1 MARTGLCAAFGT
13 LTLLGATPVHASE
26 GGTSFYLLGSGGPGA
41 AILPPLEGVFF
52 DNTAYYYDGKAG
64 GDREFITGGRVVAG
78 LEATVVADFPTI
90 LWVPSTNVLGGT
102 LALGATAVVGR
113 PKVSVDAILTGP
125 GGGQVS
131 LSADDHAFIF
141 ADPVLSAS
149 LGWTVAKDTYLTA
162 STQVNV
168 PVGNYRDGKLAQ
180 LAFHRWAVDASLALS
195 WHPAEGSWDVSG
207 KAGMT
212 FNGTNHATDYDTGTE
227 LHLEAAVERIFSP
240 AFSAGVQAHHFQQ
253 VSGDGGDGAVLGS
266 FKGRVSAIGGTAAYN
281 FQLGKAPATLRFRI
295 LEEFGAR
302 NRLEGTA
309 AFLSLSLPISMKMPP
324 EGPH

>member
-1 MARTGLCAAFGT
+1 MRMHSRLHFVALAAT
-13 LTLLGATPVHASE
+13 ATFAAMPAQASE

-52 DNTAYYYDGKAG
+52 DNTIYYYHGKAK
-64 GDREFITGGRVVAG
+64 GDREFLVGGNVVAG
-78 LEATVVADFPTI
+78 LEANVIADFPTI

-102 LALGATAVVGR
+102 LALGATAVVGY

-125 GGGQVS
+125 GGGQIAI
-131 LSADDHAFIF
+131 SADDSAFIL

-168 PVGNYRDGKLAQ
+168 PVGNYREGKLAQ
-180 LAFHRWAVDASLALS
+180 LAFHRWAVDTSLALS

-207 KAGMT
+207 KAGLT
-212 FNGTNHATDYDTGTE
+212 FNGTNDITDYDTGTE

-240 AFSAGVQAHHFQQ
+240 AFSAGIQGYHFQQ
-253 VSGDGGDGAVLGS
+253 VSGDSGAGAALGA
-266 FKGRVSAIGGTAAYN
+266 FEGRVSGVGLTAAWN
-281 FQLGKAPATLRFRI
+281 FMLGTTPTSLRLRV

-302 NRLEGTA
+302 NRPEGTS
-309 AFLSLSLPISMKMPP
+309 AFLSLTLPLSMKIPAA
-324 EGPH
+324 